1 MAAAE
6 ERLLSEGDGG
16 ALCAARLSPTPLPPA
31 PEAPAL
37 LEQPPQS
44 NTLMGLPIVAI
55 ESILSFLS
63 YDETSQLRLVGAG
76 PWGGGPCGGR
86 APCPGVWRG
95 RDEAGGFLVSYG
107 ARRFVA
113 SRGAWCGGGS
123 ASRPAWGVLSARGG
137 EAPGVPGAQPRL
149 WGAERSPA
157 GLRGRLLLA
166 SVLAGRRKG
175 AACAGKHRHIKKNN
189 SSRVSEEIGV

>member
-76 PWGGGPCGGR
+76 PWGGPCGGR

-137 EAPGVPGAQPRL
+137 GPRGAGGAAPPVGR
-149 WGAERSPA
+149 GAEPCRPEGPPA
-157 GLRGRLLLA
+157 ARLRAGGSKKRCCLRWQA
-166 SVLAGRRKG
+166 SSYQ
-175 AACAGKHRHIKKNN
+175 KK
-189 SSRVSEEIGV
+189 

>member
-16 ALCAARLSPTPLPPA
+16 ALCAARLSPTPLPPP

-76 PWGGGPCGGR
+76 PGRGGGPVAAGPRARGCG
-86 APCPGVWRG
+86 WRG
-95 RDEAGGFLVSYG
+95 RDGAGGFLVSAALWRG
-107 ARRFVA
+107 VWWWRGQRLA
-113 SRGAWCGGGS
+113 SRLGGLFLPGGCRGA
-123 ASRPAWGVLSARGG
+123 P
-137 EAPGVPGAQPRL
+137 PPP
-149 WGAERSPA
+149 
-157 GLRGRLLLA
+157 RGRLLLA
-166 SVLAGRRKG
+166 AVLADLREG
-175 AACAGKHRHIKKNN
+175 AGCAGRHRHIKK
-189 SSRVSEEIGV
+189 